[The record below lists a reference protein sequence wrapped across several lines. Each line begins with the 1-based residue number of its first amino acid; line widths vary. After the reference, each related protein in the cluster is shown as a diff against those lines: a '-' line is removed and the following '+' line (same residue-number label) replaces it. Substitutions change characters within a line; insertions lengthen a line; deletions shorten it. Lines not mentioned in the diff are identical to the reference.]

1 MKNSLEDEV
10 IFLIPAAAVVGPTA
24 SGKTAFAIQLAK
36 YLNGEI
42 ISCDSMQIY
51 KGLDIGTAKP
61 IAEEQNEVPHH
72 MIDFLEIDIPFSV
85 SDYVNL
91 AAEKLESV
99 YNKGKLPI
107 VVGGTGLYARSLLS
121 GLSFEENCKNEK
133 LRETLLQQA
142 ETEGKEA
149 LYEKL
154 KEVDSKA
161 AENIH
166 PNNLKRVIRAL
177 EFFLVT
183 GQKFSSQIQTS
194 QPETPKYNYWMIGLA
209 FRNRE
214 LLYDRINKRVDDM
227 MEGGLLT
234 EAKSLYDTVKSTSSL
249 QTVLQAIGYK
259 EIFPYFD
266 GKISLDEAVENVKQ
280 GTRRYAKRQMTWFK
294 KEKNL
299 TFLYVDE
306 NNPQQLL
313 EQAIILLEQ
322 KGIVKV
328 K

>member
-1 MKNSLEDEV
+1 M
-10 IFLIPAAAVVGPTA
+10 
-24 SGKTAFAIQLAK
+24 
-36 YLNGEI
+36 
-42 ISCDSMQIY
+42 
-51 KGLDIGTAKP
+51 
-61 IAEEQNEVPHH
+61 
-72 MIDFLEIDIPFSV
+72 
-85 SDYVNL
+85 
-91 AAEKLESV
+91 
-99 YNKGKLPI
+99 
-107 VVGGTGLYARSLLS
+107 
-121 GLSFEENCKNEK
+121 
-133 LRETLLQQA
+133 
-142 ETEGKEA
+142 
-149 LYEKL
+149 
-154 KEVDSKA
+154 DSKA

>member
-1 MKNSLEDEV
+1 M

-61 IAEEQNEVPHH
+61 TSEERNEIPHH

>member
-1 MKNSLEDEV
+1 M

-61 IAEEQNEVPHH
+61 TAEEQNEVPHH

-121 GLSFEENCKNEK
+121 GLSFEENCKDEK

>member
-1 MKNSLEDEV
+1 M
-10 IFLIPAAAVVGPTA
+10 IPAAAVVGPTA

-61 IAEEQNEVPHH
+61 TAEEQNEVPHH

-121 GLSFEENCKNEK
+121 GLSFEENCKDEK